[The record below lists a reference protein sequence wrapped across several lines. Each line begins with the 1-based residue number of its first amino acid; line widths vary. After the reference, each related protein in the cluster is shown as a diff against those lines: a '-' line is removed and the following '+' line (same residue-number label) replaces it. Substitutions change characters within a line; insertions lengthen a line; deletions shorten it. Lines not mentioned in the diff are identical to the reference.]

1 MKKLTI
7 ALLAL
12 ALCGGLVIAGA
23 IAMEG
28 NLSNQKERASGQW
41 RYKMTVTVETPEG
54 EITGSAVREMGNATP
69 RVNLPDVGN
78 PADVRGEAV
87 VVDMGDRGVLFAL
100 ISHASDLEFYNTF
113 PVPGHPI
120 GVGGSSSAGIEY
132 YSNLPVGTKAEMPS
146 DFPPGYPKLVTFT
159 DISDPK
165 TVTLAQVW
173 ARQEQGLY
181 TLKGGRMEELFG
193 EGGELKSIEL
203 EITDEPVTW
212 GVVDEYLP
220 WLKDIKSNI
229 DGTNITNSNELH
241 NNLHKGNFKR
251 D

>member
-1 MKKLTI
+1 
-7 ALLAL
+7 
-12 ALCGGLVIAGA
+12 
-23 IAMEG
+23 
-28 NLSNQKERASGQW
+28 
-41 RYKMTVTVETPEG
+41 MTVTVETPEG
-54 EITGSAVREMGNATP
+54 DITGSAVREMGNATP

-100 ISHASDLEFYNTF
+100 ISHESDLEFYNAF
-113 PVPGHPI
+113 PVEGHPR
-120 GVGGSSSAGIEY
+120 GVGGSSSTGIRY
-132 YSNLPVGTKAEMPS
+132 YSSLPLGTKAELPP
-146 DFPPGYPKLVTFT
+146 DFPPGYPNIVTFI
-159 DISDPK
+159 DMNDPK
-165 TVTLAQVW
+165 SVTLAQVW
-173 ARQEQGLY
+173 KRGDDGLY
-181 TLKGGRMEELFG
+181 YLIEDRMEELFG
-193 EGGELKSIEL
+193 EGVKLKSIEL

-220 WLKDIKSNI
+220 WLKNIKSNI

>member
-1 MKKLTI
+1 MKKFTI
-7 ALLAL
+7 VLLAL
-12 ALCGGLVIAGA
+12 ALCGGLVIVGA
-23 IAMEG
+23 IAME
-28 NLSNQKERASGQW
+28 NNAAKNTERASGQW

-54 EITGSAVREMGNATP
+54 LVTGSAVREMGNATP

-87 VVDMGDRGVLFAL
+87 VVDMGERGVLFAL

-113 PVPGHPI
+113 PVPGHPV

-146 DFPPGYPKLVTFT
+146 DFPPGYPKLFTFT
-159 DISDPK
+159 DMSDPK
-165 TVTLAQVW
+165 SVILAQVW
-173 ARQEQGLY
+173 QRQEQGLY
-181 TLKGGRMEELFG
+181 RLKEDRMEELFG
-193 EGGELKSIEL
+193 AGVKLKSIEL

-220 WLKDIKSNI
+220 WLRNIKSNI
-229 DGTNITNSNELH
+229 DGTNVTNSNELH
-241 NNLHKGNFKR
+241 NNLHEGNFRR